1 MKTVK
6 TLSGFA
12 AASAV
17 ALILAACGSDDHQ
30 LCIDANWYKTGVH
43 RAQQGLENRYTQLA
57 DICTAIGWIPN
68 ANVYDRG
75 YQDGPTLPRLIF

>member
-17 ALILAACGSDDHQ
+17 ALTLAACGSGDQ
-30 LCIDANWYKTGVH
+30 RLCTGANWYQTGVH
-43 RAQQGLENRYTQLA
+43 HAQQGLENRYTQLA
-57 DICTAIGWIPN
+57 DICDAIGVIPN
-68 ANVYDRG
+68 AIEYDRG
-75 YQDGPTLPRLIF
+75 FQDGPTLPRLIF

>member
-17 ALILAACGSDDHQ
+17 ALTLAACGSGDQ
-30 LCIDANWYKTGVH
+30 RLCTDANWYQTGVH
-43 RAQQGLENRYTQLA
+43 HAQQGLENRYTQL
-57 DICTAIGWIPN
+57 TAIGVTPN
-68 ANVYDRG
+68 AIEYDRG

>member
-1 MKTVK
+1 MRTVK

-17 ALILAACGSDDHQ
+17 ALTLAACGSGDQ
-30 LCIDANWYKTGVH
+30 RLCTDANWYQTGVH
-43 RAQQGLENRYTQLA
+43 HAQQGLENRYTQLA
-57 DICTAIGWIPN
+57 DICDAIGVIPN
-68 ANVYDRG
+68 AIEYDRG